1 MIYHLIG
8 ELVLAEPGTAVID
21 CNGVGYK
28 LTISSVT
35 LGKLTANADK
45 SKVKLFTYMSV
56 REDAVELFGFYEYD
70 ELTAFK
76 MLITVSGVGPKAAM
90 AVLSVLSPDKLA
102 MAVSAGDSKL
112 ISSAQGVG
120 AKTAARIVLEL
131 KDKITKEIGVSSSQ
145 GVGAVSV
152 SDIEDNGSKLSDVM
166 NTLTVLGYTKTEA
179 SYALKDIDIAALD
192 TESIIRAALKKLMK

>member
-166 NTLTVLGYTKTEA
+166 NTLTVLGYTKAEA

>member
-21 CNGVGYK
+21 CNGVGYR

-35 LGKLTANADK
+35 LGKLSASTDK

-112 ISSAQGVG
+112 ISTAQGVG

-131 KDKITKEIGVSSSQ
+131 KDKIAKEISVSSTSDV
-145 GVGAVSV
+145 GVAF
-152 SDIEDNGSKLSDVM
+152 IENAEDNKNKLSDVM